1 MPGDRV
7 LVTGSAGHLGEALV
21 RVLRAGGRDVVGL
34 DLLASPFTTTVGS
47 IADRATVRG
56 CLAGVGAVLH
66 PATLHKPHV
75 GSHSRQ
81 DFVDTNI
88 TGTLTLLQEAVAAG
102 VGSFVF
108 TSTTSA
114 FGRALTPSPG
124 APAAWITE
132 EVTPVP
138 RNIYGVTKTAAE
150 DLCALVHADHGL
162 PVVILRTSRF
172 FPEPDDVDAVRS
184 AYPDANI
191 KANEFLYR
199 RADIAGRGGR
209 PPARARPRARDRF
222 RALHR
227 QRDNAV
233 QPRRPAPR
241 CGPTRPRWYAACS
254 PTSEAEYARRGW
266 RMFGHIDR
274 VYVNER
280 ARAELGWTPVYDFRR
295 VLDLLKADEDP
306 RSPLARSGRR
316 QGISPALHRPVHGSL
331 GRQRGEEGRMS
342 LTSSSG
348 VSSAATL

>member
-21 RVLRAGGRDVVGL
+21 RVLRAAGHDVVGL
-34 DLLASPFTTTVGS
+34 DLLGSPFTSVVGS
-47 IADRATVRG
+47 IGDRATVRG

-75 GSHSRQ
+75 GSHGRQ
-81 DFVDTNI
+81 DFVDVNI
-88 TGTLTLLQEAVAAG
+88 TGTLTLLEEAAAAG

-114 FGRALTPSPG
+114 FGRALTPPPG

-150 DLCALVHADHGL
+150 DLCALIHADHGL

-172 FPEPDDVDAVRS
+172 FPEPDDVAAVRNT
-184 AYPDANI
+184 YPDANI

-199 RADIAGRGGR
+199 RADIQDVVDAHLAAMDRAPGIGFGRYIVSATT
-209 PPARARPRARDRF
+209 PFSPADLP
-222 RALHR
+222 ALR
-227 QRDNAV
+227 TDASAV
-233 QPRRPAPR
+233 VRRLFPDQ
-241 CGPTRPRWYAACS
+241 
-254 PTSEAEYARRGW
+254 EAEYARRGW

-280 ARAELGWTPVYDFRR
+280 ARADLGWAPGYDFRH
-295 VLDLLKADEDP
+295 VLDLLKAGEDP
-306 RSPLARSGRR
+306 RSPLARAVGVK
-316 QGISPALHRPVHGSL
+316 GYHPVSTGPYTV
-331 GRQRGEEGRMS
+331 R
-342 LTSSSG
+342 
-348 VSSAATL
+348 

>member
-7 LVTGSAGHLGEALV
+7 LVTGSAGHLGEALA
-21 RVLRAGGRDVVGL
+21 RVLRAAGRDVVGL
-34 DLLASPFTTTVGS
+34 DLLDSPFTSVVGS

-75 GSHSRQ
+75 GSHGRQ

-88 TGTLTLLQEAVAAG
+88 TGTLTLLEEAAAAG

-114 FGRALTPSPG
+114 FGRALTPAPG

-150 DLCALVHADHGL
+150 DLCALIHAGHGL

-172 FPEPDDVDAVRS
+172 FPEPDDVAAVRN
-184 AYPDANI
+184 AYPDANV

-199 RADIAGRGGR
+199 RADIQDVVDAHLLAMDRAPAIGFGRYIVSATTPFSPADLPALRAGA
-209 PPARARPRARDRF
+209 PA
-222 RALHR
+222 
-227 QRDNAV
+227 V
-233 QPRRPAPR
+233 VRRLFPDQ
-241 CGPTRPRWYAACS
+241 
-254 PTSEAEYARRGW
+254 EAEYARRGW

-280 ARAELGWTPVYDFRR
+280 ARAELGWAPRYDFRL
-295 VLDLLKADEDP
+295 VLDLLKAGEDP
-306 RSPLARSGRR
+306 RSPLARAVGAK
-316 QGISPALHRPVHGSL
+316 GYHPVSTGPYTV
-331 GRQRGEEGRMS
+331 R
-342 LTSSSG
+342 
-348 VSSAATL
+348 

>member
-21 RVLRAGGRDVVGL
+21 RVLRAAGREVVGL

-47 IADRATVRG
+47 IADAASVRS
-56 CLAGVGAVLH
+56 CLDGVGAVLH

-81 DFVDTNI
+81 DFVDTNV

-114 FGRALTPSPG
+114 FGRALTPAPG
-124 APAAWITE
+124 EPAAWITE

-138 RNIYGVTKTAAE
+138 RDIYGVTKAAAE
-150 DLCALVHADHGL
+150 DLCALIRADHGL

-172 FPEPDDVDAVRS
+172 FPEPDDVDAIRN

-199 RADIAGRGGR
+199 RADIADVVDAHLLALDRAPTIGFGRYIVSATTPFTR
-209 PPARARPRARDRF
+209 ADLPALRADAPAM
-222 RALHR
+222 
-227 QRDNAV
+227 V
-233 QPRRPAPR
+233 RRLFPDA
-241 CGPTRPRWYAACS
+241 
-254 PTSEAEYARRGW
+254 EAEYARRGW

-280 ARAELGWTPVYDFRR
+280 ARAELGWAPVYDFRH
-295 VLDLLKADEDP
+295 VLDLLKAGEDP
-306 RSPLARSGRR
+306 RSPLARAVGAK
-316 QGISPALHRPVHGSL
+316 GYHPV
-331 GRQRGEEGRMS
+331 
-342 LTSSSG
+342 
-348 VSSAATL
+348 ATGPYTVR

>member
-21 RVLRAGGRDVVGL
+21 RVLRGAGRDVVGL

-47 IADRATVRG
+47 ITDRATVRG

-75 GSHSRQ
+75 GSHGRQ

-172 FPEPDDVDAVRS
+172 FPEPDDIDAVRNS
-184 AYPDANI
+184 YADANI

-199 RADIAGRGGR
+199 RADIADVVDAHLLAMDRAAAIGFGRYIVSATTPFTR
-209 PPARARPRARDRF
+209 ADLPALRAGAP
-222 RALHR
+222 
-227 QRDNAV
+227 AV
-233 QPRRPAPR
+233 VRSLFPDQ
-241 CGPTRPRWYAACS
+241 
-254 PTSEAEYARRGW
+254 EAEYARRGW
-266 RMFGHIDR
+266 RMFPHIDR

-280 ARAELGWTPVYDFRR
+280 ARAELGWAPAYDFRR
-295 VLDLLKADEDP
+295 VLDMLKAGEDP
-306 RSPLARSGRR
+306 RSPLARTIGAK
-316 QGISPALHRPVHGSL
+316 GYHPV
-331 GRQRGEEGRMS
+331 
-342 LTSSSG
+342 
-348 VSSAATL
+348 ATGPYTVR

>member
-88 TGTLTLLQEAVAAG
+88 TGTLTLLQEAVTAG

-114 FGRALTPSPG
+114 FGRALTPAPG

-150 DLCALVHADHGL
+150 DLCALIHADHGL

-172 FPEPDDVDAVRS
+172 FPEPDDVDAVRT

-199 RADIAGRGGR
+199 RADIADVVDAHLLAVDRGPAIGFGRYIVSATT
-209 PPARARPRARDRF
+209 PFTPADLPALRAGAP
-222 RALHR
+222 
-227 QRDNAV
+227 AV
-233 QPRRPAPR
+233 VSRLFPDA
-241 CGPTRPRWYAACS
+241 
-254 PTSEAEYARRGW
+254 EAEYARRGW

-280 ARAELGWTPVYDFRR
+280 ARAELGWAPVYDFRH
-295 VLDLLKADEDP
+295 VLDLLKAGEDP
-306 RSPLARSGRR
+306 RSPLARAVGAK
-316 QGISPALHRPVHGSL
+316 GYHPVPTGPYTV
-331 GRQRGEEGRMS
+331 R
-342 LTSSSG
+342 
-348 VSSAATL
+348 